1 MPEEATLPT
10 YEGNNPDRW
19 IQRKDSK
26 GGWRTDATF
35 IGKDAEERAQAAL
48 EWKQENVPEHE
59 FRMAPPRRPMT
70 YEEMVDNRFRE
81 KPPPRSDSKW
91 VMGD

>member
-1 MPEEATLPT
+1 MPEEATT
-10 YEGNNPDRW
+10 ETHEYTTPDRW

-26 GGWRTDATF
+26 GWRTDATY
-35 IGKDAEERAQAAL
+35 IGEGAEERALAAL
-48 EWKQENVPEHE
+48 EHKREICPQHE
-59 FRMAPPRRPMT
+59 FRIAPPRRPQT